1 MPVNKVE
8 AKNKI
13 TREDRHE
20 SEVIR
25 GSINKDIDVLKGI
38 SKDELDVGMQI
49 DFDHTS
55 KIGKSTTGQPSP
67 VQAKLLAVSASPEIN
82 NHTDRPAAKRPFHDS
97 IIKDGSTDLKTVS
110 RMSFSKMMYKNKMI
124 DHHPSKQQ
132 SVYDY

>member
-55 KIGKSTTGQPSP
+55 KIGKSTTG
-67 VQAKLLAVSASPEIN
+67 
-82 NHTDRPAAKRPFHDS
+82 
-97 IIKDGSTDLKTVS
+97 
-110 RMSFSKMMYKNKMI
+110 
-124 DHHPSKQQ
+124 
-132 SVYDY
+132 